1 MGKTIIT
8 ARSVPQ
14 SLCHAPHAVQA
25 GPFVFVSGLYA
36 TDFKTGI
43 AVKSDPD
50 FPFSGKTA
58 VELQTE
64 YILDNLEK
72 ILRAAGTGMDQVVK
86 TEVYL
91 TEPSLLPWME
101 NVWRERFPKDPPA
114 RTVVEVGDEHII
126 PGALIEVFAIAI
138 VPDANTKKEVI
149 SPPDYPA
156 PWEHCSPAVKAGPFL
171 FHSGLPATDSQTGI
185 PVGKDPDFPHYRS
198 NPEDQTN
205 YVLGNMEKCAQ
216 AAGTTLQNAIKSQ
229 LYHIDRN
236 DFHDID
242 MVWKSYMNVPP
253 PRSAMEIK
261 GLMVPGALMTA
272 NLISLIPDAK
282 HQKKEI
288 LYTDQFHPSM
298 RTVHFS
304 PAIEAGDWIFL
315 AGQVATDF
323 KTPVL
328 GVHPKMPHYGID
340 IEIQAEFV
348 MKNLKELLEHC
359 GATLDDVVVSHIFPL
374 DARADYRGFERA
386 YKKFIPRN
394 PPAMTVI
401 PSTGIMM
408 FGPMVEIDFI
418 AYKG

>member
-1 MGKTIIT
+1 
-8 ARSVPQ
+8 
-14 SLCHAPHAVQA
+14 
-25 GPFVFVSGLYA
+25 
-36 TDFKTGI
+36 
-43 AVKSDPD
+43 
-50 FPFSGKTA
+50 
-58 VELQTE
+58 
-64 YILDNLEK
+64 
-72 ILRAAGTGMDQVVK
+72 MDQVVK

-138 VPDANTKKEVI
+138 VPDANTKKRGHL
-149 SPPDYPA
+149 A
-156 PWEHCSPAVKAGPFL
+156 A
-171 FHSGLPATDSQTGI
+171 GLPGTLGALLPGREGGAPSSFTRASPRPISQTGI

-374 DARADYRGFERA
+374 DARADYRGFERT
-386 YKKFIPRN
+386 YKKIHSP
-394 PPAMTVI
+394 
-401 PSTGIMM
+401 
-408 FGPMVEIDFI
+408 
-418 AYKG
+418 